1 MASTLTPSLVGA
13 RLGAR
18 RAPFNRADARPVA
31 PSAPRPRGAAPGRSR
46 AVSAP
51 HVPSRRSR
59 ARSLA
64 VVTRAVSEGD
74 GKKPEY
80 SNATKMRSEAQAPFR
95 VARMFL
101 FGAFTAN
108 AGLGFGIAS
117 LQAVTKALGA
127 PAAPPLDQS
136 LQNVAI
142 NLACALFFGYF
153 YKRDEAG
160 RDRQMA
166 RISREERL
174 GALRCQLVGGKSVLF
189 DLAASPASWRRRR
202 RVLRR
207 RRGAGHRDALVE
219 RACCSFRGPRT
230 TFERPSPVPEAS
242 EADKRFRG
250 RRCARTSGGRGQAE
264 REARWATR
272 RKCG

>member
-95 VARMFL
+95 VARRSLARRIELALRDVAALRPDGCFDVR
-101 FGAFTAN
+101 
-108 AGLGFGIAS
+108 GLGREQLLVVVLPDGVALPLFQCFQLFQALAS
-117 LQAVTKALGA
+117 LLE
-127 PAAPPLDQS
+127 PD
-136 LQNVAI
+136 
-142 NLACALFFGYF
+142 FGSEPVWNSNF
-153 YKRDEAG
+153 G
-160 RDRQMA
+160 R
-166 RISREERL
+166 
-174 GALRCQLVGGKSVLF
+174 
-189 DLAASPASWRRRR
+189 P
-202 RVLRR
+202 
-207 RRGAGHRDALVE
+207 
-219 RACCSFRGPRT
+219 T
-230 TFERPSPVPEAS
+230 
-242 EADKRFRG
+242 
-250 RRCARTSGGRGQAE
+250 
-264 REARWATR
+264 
-272 RKCG
+272 